1 MPESEMELTI
11 LMPCLNE
18 AATLRHCID
27 QARNFLERSGI
38 DGEVVISDNGST
50 DGSQA
55 LILAAGA
62 RLVHANERGYG
73 AALREGIQS
82 ARGKYIIM
90 GDCDQSYDFSNLE
103 SFIHALRA
111 GNQLVVGN
119 RFEGGIKPGAMPPLH
134 RYLGNPVL
142 SGIGR
147 LFFRSSIGDFHC
159 GLRGFERSSM
169 LGLQLNSP
177 GMEYASEM
185 IVKATLKGYQ
195 ITEVPTS
202 LHPDGRDRPPHLRS
216 WRDGWRH
223 LRFLL
228 LFCPRWLFLYPGAL
242 LVLLGLVGQF
252 LLRTGGL
259 SFDSVGFG
267 VHSLLYSAASLI
279 VGAQL
284 IQLAL
289 ITRWMGVLSGIARE
303 PAWLATIRPYMSLE
317 RGLAVGAL
325 LFVAGCIWTVGLLL
339 DWRGQHFGILD
350 PTEMMYAAI
359 PAVTLLIL
367 GAQAIA
373 ATLFGAAL
381 NFWWK
386 SILRP
391 DRVIST

>member
-1 MPESEMELTI
+1 MELTI

-18 AATLRHCID
+18 AATLTHCID
-27 QARNFLERSGI
+27 QAKRFLERSGI
-38 DGEVVISDNGST
+38 NGEVVISDNGST

-55 LILAAGA
+55 LALTAGA
-62 RLVHANERGYG
+62 RLIHVEERGYG
-73 AALREGIQS
+73 AALSEGIRC
-82 ARGKYIIM
+82 AKGRYVIM
-90 GDCDQSYDFSNLE
+90 GDCDQSYDFSSLE
-103 SFIHALRA
+103 SFVYALRA

-119 RFEGGIKPGAMPPLH
+119 RFAGGIKPGAMPPLH

-147 LFFRSSIGDFHC
+147 LFFRASIGDFHC
-159 GLRGFERSSM
+159 GLRGFDRSSM

-185 IVKATLKGYQ
+185 IVKATLRGYRT
-195 ITEVPTS
+195 TEVPTS
-202 LHPDGRDRPPHLRS
+202 LHPDGRGRPPHLRS

-228 LFCPRWLFLYPGAL
+228 LFCPRWLFLYPGVL
-242 LVLLGLVGQF
+242 LAVLGLLGLFF
-252 LLRTGGL
+252 LHANALN
-259 SFDSVGFG
+259 FDSVGFG

-289 ITRWMGVLSGIARE
+289 ITRWMGVLSGVANE
-303 PAWLATIRPYMSLE
+303 PTWLATIRPHVSLE

-325 LFVAGCIWTVGLLL
+325 SFVAGFGWTVSLLF
-339 DWRGQHFGILD
+339 DWRGRHFGALD
-350 PTEMMYAAI
+350 PAEVMYAAI

-373 ATLFGAAL
+373 ATLFAAAL

-386 SILRP
+386 SILRS
-391 DRVIST
+391 DHVVSS

>member
-1 MPESEMELTI
+1 MELTI

-18 AATLRHCID
+18 AATLAHCID
-27 QARNFLERSGI
+27 QAKGFLERSGI
-38 DGEVVISDNGST
+38 TGEVVVSDNGST
-50 DGSQA
+50 DGSQSLA
-55 LILAAGA
+55 LAAGA
-62 RLVHANERGYG
+62 RLIHVEKRGYG
-73 AALREGIQS
+73 AALSEGIRY
-82 ARGKYIIM
+82 AKGRYVIM
-90 GDCDQSYDFSNLE
+90 GDCDQSYDFSSLE
-103 SFIHALRA
+103 PFVHALRA

-119 RFEGGIKPGAMPPLH
+119 RFEGGIKPGAMPLLH

-147 LFFRSSIGDFHC
+147 LFFRSSISDFHC
-159 GLRGFERSSM
+159 GLRGFDRSSM

-185 IVKATLKGYQ
+185 IVKATLRGYRT
-195 ITEVPTS
+195 TEVPTS

-242 LVLLGLVGQF
+242 LVALGLAGQF
-252 LLRTGGL
+252 LLRTNGL
-259 SFDSVGFG
+259 SFESVGFG

-303 PAWLATIRPYMSLE
+303 PVWLATIRRHVSLE
-317 RGLAVGAL
+317 RGLAVGAM
-325 LFVAGCIWTVGLLL
+325 LFVAGFGWTVSLLL
-339 DWRGQHFGILD
+339 DWRGRNFGSLD
-350 PTEMMYAAI
+350 PTEMMHAAI

-386 SILRP
+386 SILRSDHVLP
-391 DRVIST
+391 KDLA

>member
-1 MPESEMELTI
+1 MELTI

-27 QARNFLERSGI
+27 QAKKFLDRSGI
-38 DGEVVISDNGST
+38 NGEVVISDNGST
-50 DGSQA
+50 DGSQTLA
-55 LILAAGA
+55 LAAGA
-62 RLVHANERGYG
+62 RVVHAKERGYG
-73 AALREGIQS
+73 AALREGIRY
-82 ARGKYIIM
+82 ANGRYVIM
-90 GDCDQSYDFSNLE
+90 GDCDQSYDFSKLE
-103 SFIHALRA
+103 LFVRALRA

-119 RFEGGIKPGAMPPLH
+119 RFDGGIEPGAMPPLH

-147 LFFRSSIGDFHC
+147 LFFRSSIRDFHC
-159 GLRGFERSSM
+159 GLRGFDRSSL
-169 LGLQLNSP
+169 LGLGLNSP

-185 IVKATLKGYQ
+185 IVKATLKGYR
-195 ITEVPTS
+195 IAEVPTS
-202 LHPDGRDRPPHLRS
+202 LHPDGRGRPPHLRS

-228 LFCPRWLFLYPGAL
+228 LFCPRWLFLYPGSLLAL
-242 LVLLGLVGQF
+242 FGLTGLF
-252 LLRTGGL
+252 LLRTNGM

-289 ITRWMGVLSGIARE
+289 ITRWMAVLSGVASE
-303 PAWLATIRPYMSLE
+303 PPWLTAIRPYVSLE
-317 RGLAVGAL
+317 RGLAVGAV
-325 LFVAGCIWTVGLLL
+325 LFIAGVGWTLSLVF
-339 DWRGQHFGILD
+339 DWQGQQFGALD
-350 PTEMMYAAI
+350 PAEVMHAAI
-359 PAVTLLIL
+359 PAATLMIL
-367 GAQAIA
+367 GAQATA

-386 SILRP
+386 SILRTDSVP
-391 DRVIST
+391 T